1 METPKQIPYITGNGN
16 PKKLLILQEMKLFS
30 PPQENFF
37 YFRKREPRKKFLY
50 SLKRKLFLYF
60 WKREP
65 RNSEKLLIFQEV
77 TCKAQ
82 KTKKKVCFENISCL
96 L

>member
-65 RNSEKLLIFQEV
+65 RNSEKASYISRSNLQSPKNKEKSLL
-77 TCKAQ
+77 
-82 KTKKKVCFENISCL
+82 
-96 L
+96 